1 MNVEEILA
9 SAGVSAG
16 IYGVYKIAVRLY
28 NKYYINSE
36 CNHPTEHTTDI
47 VVHISDV
54 EPHEEKKEPHQEVEM
69 NRV

>member
-1 MNVEEILA
+1 MISIEEIFA

-16 IYGVYKIAVRLY
+16 VYGVYKMVVRLY

-36 CNHPTEHTTDI
+36 CNHPTEHSTNI

-54 EPHEEKKEPHQEVEM
+54 EEKKEEPKPHVEM

>member
-1 MNVEEILA
+1 MVSIEEIFA
-9 SAGVSAG
+9 SAGVSVG
-16 IYGVYKIAVRLY
+16 VYGVYKIAVRLY

-54 EPHEEKKEPHQEVEM
+54 EPKKEPHQEEVEM